1 MQTFGLS
8 EDWIQKLKDNTNI
21 VSIVSKYVTLKQKGK
36 TWWACCPFHF
46 EKTPSFTVN
55 EYDQYFKCFGCGV
68 GGDVISFVRKMESCD
83 FYDACKI
90 LAKEANM
97 ELPEVTNDINIAKQ
111 KKSMDKSYNIL
122 KETARH
128 YYENLKS
135 DNATPAL
142 EYLAKRKVQ
151 PETIKAFGLGYSLN
165 RYEIVNYLKSKGY
178 TYEEMKDA
186 GVVDYKDGK
195 YVDCYA
201 GRLVF
206 PIINVRG
213 DVVGFSARVL
223 EKTDFAK
230 YKNTAA
236 TLIFDKSRCVFGIN
250 LVKKEK
256 QTKGLDNIIIVE
268 GQMDVVALWQCG
280 VKNAV
285 ACMGTAMTPNHA
297 REIKKLTDKVVLCFD
312 GDGAGIK
319 ATQKGIDI
327 LVQAGLEVFVI
338 GMPEGL
344 DPDEYIN
351 KYGKDK
357 YDELINSAK
366 YWAEYLIRNN
376 AKNLNKSNPNSVN
389 NFVKNS
395 MVVIRKLT
403 TESEKFIY
411 LNMIKGYTNISID
424 VLKKDYLAVK
434 DESGEVKENQN
445 EEKKEELLPNSYVKA
460 INFVLAS
467 MLHNKEYAQNVQN
480 INDLILDSDKKK
492 LYSYILDCK
501 SSGKPLILGNVYTYF
516 DVEENT
522 AISSIVDFEF
532 TSDIDNADYFDS
544 CLKSLQSFAI
554 DRQKQEITKKLH
566 NVTDANERRQLL
578 EQMSNLIKKQNK
590 GDK

>member
-213 DVVGFSARVL
+213 DIVGFSARVL

-230 YKNTAA
+230 YKNTAS

-357 YDELINSAK
+357 YDELINGAK

-411 LNMIKGYTNISID
+411 LNLIKEYTNISID
-424 VLKKDYLAVK
+424 VLKKDYLSVK
-434 DESGEVKENQN
+434 DESSEVKENQN

-467 MLHNKEYAQNVQN
+467 MLHNKEYAQNVQD

-532 TSDIDNADYFDS
+532 TSDIDNADYFVS

-566 NVTDANERRQLL
+566 NVTDANVRRQLL